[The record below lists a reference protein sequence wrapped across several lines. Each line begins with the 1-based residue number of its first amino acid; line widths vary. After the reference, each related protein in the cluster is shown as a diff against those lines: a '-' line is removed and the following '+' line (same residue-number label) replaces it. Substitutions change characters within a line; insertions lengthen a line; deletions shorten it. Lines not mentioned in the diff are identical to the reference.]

1 MYIQISQLNGYDV
14 DIATRSKE
22 RWEDQKN
29 EKSKNLILDLIR
41 KGGGEDF
48 LQWQYQEGTL
58 KNFLDNEQDLK
69 GITLFSE
76 NIDFPKEDNF
86 ENIDFS
92 YGSFYHSTFKN
103 ACFNAT
109 FSFTK
114 IYNCKFINCL
124 FHFAY
129 WYGCAIEN
137 TTFENCD
144 FVERHKFTNCD
155 FINCKFINYSISELL
170 FTDCRFDS
178 NTIIANPKFYMV
190 TSENRRSSGF
200 NKKQLT
206 DFYRSLHEGYHISHI
221 PDLSR
226 KYKYISQKSR
236 TDYCS
241 PNKLVYIRNKIFIEY
256 LTGYGLKPIRPL
268 FAAIVIVVYF
278 SFLQGVFNVTL
289 KSTGLWEQL
298 WEILANG
305 FWFSITAFNK
315 IGNISEW
322 PFPSNALF
330 IIEACL
336 GTIFFSLFI
345 TTLSNSWFTE

>member
-1 MYIQISQLNGYDV
+1 MYIPISQLSGFIPEEAKRV
-14 DIATRSKE
+14 RE
-22 RWEDQKN
+22 RWDNSVNTKA
-29 EKSKNLILDLIR
+29 KDLIF
-41 KGGGEDF
+41 KLIKNGGGEDF
-48 LQWQYQEGTL
+48 LQWDYQEGIL
-58 KNFLDNEQDLK
+58 KGFLDNEQDLR
-69 GITLFSE
+69 GIDLFKE
-76 NIDFPKEDNF
+76 DIDFPKKDNF

-103 ACFNAT
+103 GCFNAT
-109 FSFTK
+109 FDFVK
-114 IYNCKFINCL
+114 IYNCKFKNCF

-129 WYGCAIEN
+129 WYGCTIEN
-137 TTFENCD
+137 TIFENCD

-206 DFYRSLHEGYHISHI
+206 DFYRSLYEGYHVSHI
-221 PDLSR
+221 PELSR
-226 KYKYISQKSR
+226 KYKYMSQKSR

-241 PNKLVYIRNKIFIEY
+241 PNRLIYLRNKLFIEY

-268 FAAIVIVVYF
+268 IAALLTVVYF
-278 SFLQGVFNVTL
+278 SFLQGVFNAKI
-289 KSTGLWEQL
+289 KSVGLWEQL
-298 WEILANG
+298 CEMFSNG

-322 PFPSNALF
+322 SFPSNMLF